1 MRLWVRESRAHAG
14 FGRNDGREPV
24 AVKGG
29 ARLGVKSGHLERGGP
44 SPFLAWRRATKMRR
58 PLLERTLH
66 REREGAGD
74 ATSGHLER
82 PSPSSILAR
91 RSAT

>member
-44 SPFLAWRRATKMRR
+44 SPLSARPARHEARTPNASDRPRALNHVLA
-58 PLLERTLH
+58 
-66 REREGAGD
+66 
-74 ATSGHLER
+74 
-82 PSPSSILAR
+82 
-91 RSAT
+91 